1 MYWVLAATPQ
11 CFTISQLSA
20 VSCLASNL
28 ICSAR
33 TSTDPLA
40 RLEVAPEPEDRGTFA
55 AYLHPI
61 ALPFRVQGHAVD
73 QQSDQCTCLGGVLLS
88 QGINQTGDRQYAC
101 Q

>member
-1 MYWVLAATPQ
+1 MYSVLAATPQ
-11 CFTISQLSA
+11 RFTIGQLSA

-33 TSTDPLA
+33 TSMDPLD
-40 RLEVAPEPEDRGTFA
+40 RLEVAPEPDDRGTFA

-73 QQSDQCTCLGGVLLS
+73 QRPDQ
-88 QGINQTGDRQYAC
+88 RA
-101 Q
+101 